1 MALANK
7 KHNRIY
13 STTGSDSDKVDSA
26 KLSRMQA
33 KFTSNEYLEDE
44 DSFETLAPLI
54 YQMEQMSQELDE
66 LRRFS
71 NTELNHK
78 NSSKMILNCGWYGGS
93 NAVQYLPFGYG
104 GTFESTSPN
113 GYLEYGG
120 FIAPC
125 NGSVESVII
134 RSEQACGN
142 SVVNV
147 HRVYPD
153 SEVANFNPGTG
164 VSDVVNMQYDD
175 RSYKF
180 DSFDGQYSSNM
191 NVFNAGDVIFISFD
205 PTNVSMDS
213 IATMVLNLDWTNSL

>member
-93 NAVQYLPFGYG
+93 TARQYLPFGYG
-104 GTFESTSPN
+104 GTFEATSPN

-120 FIAPC
+120 FVAPC

-134 RSEQACGN
+134 RSENACGN
-142 SVVNV
+142 SNV
-147 HRVYPD
+147 GIHFANNNT
-153 SEVANFNPGTG
+153 EVPNFNPGSG
-164 VSDVVNMQYDD
+164 VSDTVNMSADD
-175 RSYKF
+175 TSYKF
-180 DSFDGQYSSNM
+180 LSFDGQYASNL
-191 NVFNAGDVIFISFD
+191 NTFTAGQVIFISFD
-205 PTNVSMDS
+205 PTNASMDS